1 MPRRLTILDVGHGNS
16 AVLEDTKGVLIID
29 AGPKSGLLE
38 YLTEQEIT
46 KINVVLLSHADQDH
60 IAGLINLLNSDLFE
74 IGRIRINSDELKDS
88 AIWGDL
94 LYELD
99 LAREAGDVDFEPSL
113 TPDDS
118 GEFDQ
123 GTVHIEILGPSS
135 DLVEKGPG
143 SKDDKG
149 RRIGTNSISAIIR
162 LSQKMKPIAL
172 LPGDLDEIGLDDLI
186 EHNIDASAPLL
197 VFPHHGLKAGRTTA
211 MDEFTHR
218 LCEIVRPSNVIF
230 SIGRGRNAPIPE
242 VVAAIREHVPDVRI
256 ACTQLS
262 EHCAFSL
269 PQKAPSHLNDVFSKG
284 REHQKCCAGTM
295 VIDLDNPEYI
305 LPIYDAHKA
314 FIENAAPNA
323 LCLK

>member
-1 MPRRLTILDVGHGNS
+1 MPDRTLTILDVGHGNS
-16 AVLEDTKGVLIID
+16 AVLVDSEGVVVID
-29 AGPKSGLLE
+29 AGLKSSLLE
-38 YLTEQEIT
+38 YLTEQGIT
-46 KINVVLLSHADQDH
+46 KIDVVLISHADEDH
-60 IAGLINLLNSDLFE
+60 IGGLINLLSNRFPIGCVRLNTDSLQTSDMW
-74 IGRIRINSDELKDS
+74 RK
-88 AIWGDL
+88 L
-94 LYELD
+94 LYELER
-99 LAREAGDVDFEPSL
+99 ASNAGTLDFNPSL

-118 GEFDQ
+118 GKFDQ
-123 GTVHIEILGPSS
+123 GAVHIEILGPSS

-186 EHNIDASAPLL
+186 EHNIDVSAPLL

-230 SIGRGRNAPIPE
+230 SIGRGRKAPMPE

-269 PQKAPSHLNDVFSKG
+269 PQEAPSHLNDVFSKG

-314 FIENAAPNA
+314 FIENTAPNA